1 MKKHLANLTRHMGR
15 AWPAPLVSRIGRM
28 RRILTRSDLVKS
40 VSLIRSDLLKRIPRR
55 QRLIFLGA
63 ILLVLAPLIINGLLD
78 LRNAKAEAPFWQN
91 TSGGGSWLKRQRL
104 TVTNNSGDS
113 LANGTTIAVSINT
126 KLLATSYKLQSDC
139 DDLRVLYQP
148 NSTTF
153 TELDR
158 FVSYPGG
165 GSCGTSEASKVYFK
179 LQSDLSNGSDS
190 SFYYVYYGNSQAT
203 TPSNPDNAFDI
214 GSADALLVCLFDGT
228 TTCAAGETNAAPTP
242 GAIRYSGSKSALSFD
257 GSNDTATSSFNT
269 FGSEG
274 TIEGWF
280 YFKQWTDDNDYVF
293 DGTTS
298 SNRWLFYRDYSDA
311 RWHLYL
317 GGTGVSYSLDL
328 DPYVSL
334 NSWHFISITYRDDT
348 NESKV
353 YVDGT
358 LRVTSTT
365 AFSASQPAGIT
376 IGSKYNSTEL
386 INMLADEFRV
396 SNVIR
401 YTSNFTPSTAPFVRD
416 EYTKLLYHFDE
427 NGDDPRQTGKAID
440 DACPDGTCNHGTITG
455 AKYVA
460 GLIGVDTTSE
470 VGAALTSEVSGG
482 NAFGGHSGIFIE
494 EGTTNKVTNP
504 SFEHSTYSTNWST
517 ADGTVNYNSS
527 ADTFTANMQ
536 KRTAPGPF
544 TTAPIIQGELNN
556 ISSLV
561 DDTIQVPR
569 GTQINGN
576 FYQTIDHSQGSI
588 SFWFTPEYDSTSIT
602 NPIHF
607 FDYSTGN
614 YLRFRYAGGSYTFYV
629 GGQTVNLTTAFSAGT
644 TYNIVLRWDINNK
657 LDGTNYAS
665 ISINDSHTFGITTQ
679 PSMGVFSTPRVGN
692 YNSDQEPVQAIF
704 EGFTVYR
711 RPLFDGTYGIDVG
724 NGDEIN
730 LIYNSGTG
738 QDPTLVTGSWDV
750 VFALPTNQTAGTLS
764 TTGEAWSHPHSS
776 NLLYT
781 STTNTGG
788 FMLNGTYTTDGW
800 ADEGTPTAV
809 AALATSEKI
818 FAGGYKTTSDA
829 ANEGISYTVATTAGN
844 DYVVRAIANSDTTSV
859 PRVLITRADGSTE
872 ITHLDGTT
880 SSTRTSPNTL
890 IFTFEAPATE
900 NMVVKLINTA
910 ASGTAYWHQIE
921 VLSNLTDNPSFETGS
936 GNPWIPTGWTNFN
949 LQAGQG
955 SQTSD
960 VHSGSGAFTWSA
972 TSGDPTYR
980 GIRKNF
986 ESLVSAN
993 NYYSLGIFGKESGGT
1008 NPEVATYW
1016 NQWVPHYRN
1025 TINADYAW
1033 ASLNSAS
1040 YKAFYSVHR
1049 VANALQDNMYIQNR
1063 NGLTDIGYVD
1073 DAYVFQLTSVS
1084 LTVAPASE
1092 ANSAETSGLRVDG
1105 GDTLTQTIT
1114 NLTDKSGE
1122 ITFEITP
1129 RHNYSVAEN
1138 FGFANPVIASIY
1150 GDANDYIKLVK
1161 VSDTVLRAEAQFNGT
1176 SVNADTSSGPTLNAG
1191 TMYIIKVSY
1200 IQGGNL
1206 SLSIDGSSVATGAIG
1221 ASTAFS
1227 TTPTTIYF
1235 GSDNAGSN
1243 QYDLTVDSAAVTA
1256 ATPSE
1261 NTTAPYYK
1269 FGSKSAK
1276 VTATS
1281 ADATNYVIS
1290 IDPNST
1296 ATHTV
1301 SAYVYDATT
1310 GNVGGTVDSKVA
1322 TLISEDQTSG
1332 TTFTDM
1338 GGGWW
1343 RLTYSDTSVSD
1354 AASNFGIHITEGK
1367 TIYIDGV
1374 QLEAKAYATTYADGS
1389 LTSNAGG
1396 NDTYFWDGD
1405 CDGTLDAGEDQ
1416 TADQNTQCS
1425 TRIKADVRYSS
1436 TNNIN
1441 FSTGTITF
1449 WAKIHNISGSS
1460 NKFFFEAACCN
1471 EPIRIYYVSNGSV
1484 LYNWGGTQG
1493 NGGSVATSV
1502 GKWVFF
1508 ALTQDGATTTLYQ
1521 DTSTYSTGAGTL
1533 PTSGTIYVGDRSN
1546 QDFPSDVTLSDFRIY
1561 NDDLTSAEV
1570 ADLYYSGLVSHSDQ
1584 YEVDAFS
1591 SNKGQNPIGIY
1602 HFDPS
1607 ASSGQVAYDS
1617 SQYGNHLTVTGATF
1631 DTQSGNYPAQLTRT
1645 LKFDGTNDIASR
1657 SAGLSKNFNFGTDN
1671 FSISGWFRHPSTLT
1685 SQNTLISKYGSA
1697 GWKVYMNSSGY
1708 LCFGIDDDSSFDDDI
1723 ICSNQNGNTTSYA
1736 DSNWHHYEAVRDT
1749 SAIYLY
1755 IDGAKIAEDLSLTA
1769 LTSLNT
1775 NTGLFIGADS
1785 DNNEFWDGFLD
1796 EITIYGYAR
1805 NGGQILTDYNA
1816 LSSVL
1821 SGSQISDNLT
1831 NGLVGYWKMD
1841 EAGIDTE
1848 GENIT
1853 DSSGNANTG
1862 TLYGDNGSG
1871 DNGTGM
1877 DCTAAGKYGTGCNYD
1892 GTDDYVSAANST
1904 SLQNLPNGDF
1914 SASTWFKADTL
1925 PTTTDVQNTL
1935 ISKSLSGN
1943 FNWHFGFRGINGN
1956 TQLTATIDNVAIS
1969 RTSSTVDAVSTG
1981 QWYNYV
1987 MTYSNTTKKILLFLN
2002 GTEVTYATQN
2012 PLTGT
2017 YGGDSSAA
2025 LTIGAGA
2032 SNMSFFDGIIDNA
2045 RIYNR
2050 ALTPSEVRQ
2059 LYEWAPGPVGYWKMD
2074 EGSGSTSYDSSGNGN
2089 TATLYNT
2096 SWTAGKIGSGLYLNG
2111 STAYATANSTVNY
2124 LNPNGGTLCAWV
2136 KTDTTSGSA
2145 AIATFGG
2152 TSNGSVVI
2160 ELGRSTSS
2168 YRAAYVSATT
2178 QYAQSTTSAAAGSW
2192 QYLCNVWTDQTV
2204 KIFVNGLN
2212 ENTTNIT
2219 TPYSGT
2225 SNVFNIGREQTQF
2238 VTQWYWTGS
2247 LDDMKIYNY
2256 ARTPA
2261 QITEDMNAGHPL
2273 RAGGTSGAG
2282 GRPGSALGHWSFDE
2296 GYGDTANN
2304 SGNGGS
2310 SLSGNLGGTGQSCPA
2325 SGTVPC
2331 PTWSNSGKF
2340 GKALSFD
2347 ATDDYVNLDGADSS
2361 FDTLSTGTISTWVY
2375 PSGGGNRAIF
2385 SVGQSSSSNYYL
2397 NLYVD
2402 STNHI
2407 SFTLWGSGS
2416 NQTYAAVT
2424 NSTISS
2430 STWSYLAV
2438 VQDGTSLTIYVNA
2451 VPKTYILTATGWTG
2465 SEFINAIA
2473 SQTNQAAV
2481 GVTRRTT
2488 NTNPFNGLIDE
2499 VKIYNFALTSDQVKT
2514 EFNQGAATV
2523 FGSLGTTSSNS
2534 PSFSSSD
2541 SYCPPGQGTAC
2552 TSPVAEWKLNENT
2565 GQYAYDTSVNGNTGT
2580 LGSSTNPDASDPFWT
2595 MGKTGSAL
2603 NFDGNTTAD
2612 DLVNAGSGTT
2622 IDNIFDG
2629 GGTVSYWV
2637 YPRSAGVE
2645 ANPRILTKAGG
2656 GNGWISQIQQCDSS
2670 HVDVQLRNF
2679 TAGTDSQFR
2688 VDCALYINQWNYV
2701 AITYNDDN
2709 KTNDPTFYINGVQES
2724 LDLDT
2729 NSDTDYA
2736 SDANENLYIGNQSD
2750 ATGTFDGLID
2760 QVRFYDYV
2768 RTPAQIAWDY
2778 NRGAPVAYW
2787 ALDECSGSTSHDTA
2801 TKPDRNSTRF
2811 DGTIDPGDA
2820 SGDNDTVGT
2829 CNSGITTEM
2838 WNDGTTGKR
2847 NASLGFDGTND
2858 YVQIDGTL
2866 APDFTGSGSI
2876 SLWINLQSG
2885 VPASS
2890 YYNILSRWEISPNT
2904 ARYFIDLDENEKVE
2918 FDLGGQSTTAVSNTS
2933 ITQGVWT
2940 HITGVFDTDAN
2951 TLKIYINGKL
2961 DFTGSNKTANP
2972 AAGIRPMVIGVFENN
2987 GSYSEYFHG
2996 QIDDVQI
3003 YNYALT
3009 AEQIKLLYNEGTV
3022 HFGP

>member
-1 MKKHLANLTRHMGR
+1 
-15 AWPAPLVSRIGRM
+15 
-28 RRILTRSDLVKS
+28 
-40 VSLIRSDLLKRIPRR
+40 
-55 QRLIFLGA
+55 
-63 ILLVLAPLIINGLLD
+63 
-78 LRNAKAEAPFWQN
+78 
-91 TSGGGSWLKRQRL
+91 
-104 TVTNNSGDS
+104 
-113 LANGTTIAVSINT
+113 
-126 KLLATSYKLQSDC
+126 
-139 DDLRVLYQP
+139 
-148 NSTTF
+148 
-153 TELDR
+153 
-158 FVSYPGG
+158 
-165 GSCGTSEASKVYFK
+165 
-179 LQSDLSNGSDS
+179 
-190 SFYYVYYGNSQAT
+190 
-203 TPSNPDNAFDI
+203 
-214 GSADALLVCLFDGT
+214 
-228 TTCAAGETNAAPTP
+228 
-242 GAIRYSGSKSALSFD
+242 
-257 GSNDTATSSFNT
+257 
-269 FGSEG
+269 
-274 TIEGWF
+274 
-280 YFKQWTDDNDYVF
+280 
-293 DGTTS
+293 
-298 SNRWLFYRDYSDA
+298 
-311 RWHLYL
+311 
-317 GGTGVSYSLDL
+317 
-328 DPYVSL
+328 
-334 NSWHFISITYRDDT
+334 
-348 NESKV
+348 
-353 YVDGT
+353 
-358 LRVTSTT
+358 
-365 AFSASQPAGIT
+365 
-376 IGSKYNSTEL
+376 
-386 INMLADEFRV
+386 
-396 SNVIR
+396 
-401 YTSNFTPSTAPFVRD
+401 
-416 EYTKLLYHFDE
+416 
-427 NGDDPRQTGKAID
+427 
-440 DACPDGTCNHGTITG
+440 
-455 AKYVA
+455 
-460 GLIGVDTTSE
+460 
-470 VGAALTSEVSGG
+470 
-482 NAFGGHSGIFIE
+482 
-494 EGTTNKVTNP
+494 
-504 SFEHSTYSTNWST
+504 
-517 ADGTVNYNSS
+517 
-527 ADTFTANMQ
+527 
-536 KRTAPGPF
+536 
-544 TTAPIIQGELNN
+544 
-556 ISSLV
+556 
-561 DDTIQVPR
+561 
-569 GTQINGN
+569 
-576 FYQTIDHSQGSI
+576 
-588 SFWFTPEYDSTSIT
+588 
-602 NPIHF
+602 
-607 FDYSTGN
+607 
-614 YLRFRYAGGSYTFYV
+614 
-629 GGQTVNLTTAFSAGT
+629 
-644 TYNIVLRWDINNK
+644 
-657 LDGTNYAS
+657 
-665 ISINDSHTFGITTQ
+665 
-679 PSMGVFSTPRVGN
+679 
-692 YNSDQEPVQAIF
+692 
-704 EGFTVYR
+704 
-711 RPLFDGTYGIDVG
+711 
-724 NGDEIN
+724 
-730 LIYNSGTG
+730 
-738 QDPTLVTGSWDV
+738 
-750 VFALPTNQTAGTLS
+750 
-764 TTGEAWSHPHSS
+764 
-776 NLLYT
+776 
-781 STTNTGG
+781 
-788 FMLNGTYTTDGW
+788 
-800 ADEGTPTAV
+800 
-809 AALATSEKI
+809 
-818 FAGGYKTTSDA
+818 
-829 ANEGISYTVATTAGN
+829 
-844 DYVVRAIANSDTTSV
+844 
-859 PRVLITRADGSTE
+859 
-872 ITHLDGTT
+872 
-880 SSTRTSPNTL
+880 
-890 IFTFEAPATE
+890 
-900 NMVVKLINTA
+900 
-910 ASGTAYWHQIE
+910 
-921 VLSNLTDNPSFETGS
+921 
-936 GNPWIPTGWTNFN
+936 
-949 LQAGQG
+949 
-955 SQTSD
+955 
-960 VHSGSGAFTWSA
+960 
-972 TSGDPTYR
+972 
-980 GIRKNF
+980 
-986 ESLVSAN
+986 
-993 NYYSLGIFGKESGGT
+993 
-1008 NPEVATYW
+1008 
-1016 NQWVPHYRN
+1016 
-1025 TINADYAW
+1025 
-1033 ASLNSAS
+1033 
-1040 YKAFYSVHR
+1040 
-1049 VANALQDNMYIQNR
+1049 
-1063 NGLTDIGYVD
+1063 
-1073 DAYVFQLTSVS
+1073 
-1084 LTVAPASE
+1084 
-1092 ANSAETSGLRVDG
+1092 
-1105 GDTLTQTIT
+1105 
-1114 NLTDKSGE
+1114 
-1122 ITFEITP
+1122 
-1129 RHNYSVAEN
+1129 
-1138 FGFANPVIASIY
+1138 
-1150 GDANDYIKLVK
+1150 
-1161 VSDTVLRAEAQFNGT
+1161 
-1176 SVNADTSSGPTLNAG
+1176 
-1191 TMYIIKVSY
+1191 
-1200 IQGGNL
+1200 
-1206 SLSIDGSSVATGAIG
+1206 
-1221 ASTAFS
+1221 
-1227 TTPTTIYF
+1227 
-1235 GSDNAGSN
+1235 
-1243 QYDLTVDSAAVTA
+1243 
-1256 ATPSE
+1256 
-1261 NTTAPYYK
+1261 
-1269 FGSKSAK
+1269 
-1276 VTATS
+1276 
-1281 ADATNYVIS
+1281 
-1290 IDPNST
+1290 
-1296 ATHTV
+1296 
-1301 SAYVYDATT
+1301 
-1310 GNVGGTVDSKVA
+1310 
-1322 TLISEDQTSG
+1322 
-1332 TTFTDM
+1332 
-1338 GGGWW
+1338 
-1343 RLTYSDTSVSD
+1343 
-1354 AASNFGIHITEGK
+1354 
-1367 TIYIDGV
+1367 
-1374 QLEAKAYATTYADGS
+1374 
-1389 LTSNAGG
+1389 
-1396 NDTYFWDGD
+1396 
-1405 CDGTLDAGEDQ
+1405 
-1416 TADQNTQCS
+1416 
-1425 TRIKADVRYSS
+1425 
-1436 TNNIN
+1436 
-1441 FSTGTITF
+1441 
-1449 WAKIHNISGSS
+1449 
-1460 NKFFFEAACCN
+1460 
-1471 EPIRIYYVSNGSV
+1471 
-1484 LYNWGGTQG
+1484 
-1493 NGGSVATSV
+1493 
-1502 GKWVFF
+1502 
-1508 ALTQDGATTTLYQ
+1508 
-1521 DTSTYSTGAGTL
+1521 
-1533 PTSGTIYVGDRSN
+1533 
-1546 QDFPSDVTLSDFRIY
+1546 
-1561 NDDLTSAEV
+1561 
-1570 ADLYYSGLVSHSDQ
+1570 
-1584 YEVDAFS
+1584 
-1591 SNKGQNPIGIY
+1591 
-1602 HFDPS
+1602 

-1657 SAGLSKNFNFGTDN
+1657 SAGLSKDFNFGTDN
-1671 FSISGWFRHPSTLT
+1671 FSISGWFRHPSTTIST
-1685 SQNTLISKYGSA
+1685 SQFLISKFKEAGYG
-1697 GWKVYMNSSGY
+1697 VYLNTSGY
-1708 LCFGIDDDSSFDDDI
+1708 LCFGIDDDNFWTPDDVV
-1723 ICSNQNGNTTSYA
+1723 CSNQNGNTASYA